1 MPRRTPEAINRPFQ
15 DQHPGGQPQVR
26 LCDHPACSARGEYR
40 APRDRHRLDDYYWFC
55 LDHVRAYN
63 RAWDYFAG
71 MGTEEIEAELR
82 RDTTWQRP
90 TWPFGSFKPRA
101 ASNAGGFRFRDGF
114 GPFDEDDA
122 AEDARRRQWHQG
134 ARANGCA
141 AGESEEERALAE
153 LDLDPPVNF
162 AAIKQRYK
170 ELVKR
175 LHPDVNGGD
184 NSQEDRLKTVNRAY
198 ATLRA
203 AYARS

>member
-1 MPRRTPEAINRPFQ
+1 MPRRTPEAVNRPFQ
-15 DQHPGGQPQVR
+15 DQHPGARAQVR

-40 APRDRHRLDDYYWFC
+40 APRGRDRLDDYYWFC

-71 MGTEEIEAELR
+71 MNAAEIEAERR
-82 RDTTWQRP
+82 RDITWQRP
-90 TWPFGSFKPRA
+90 TWPFGGFTPGPDRTA
-101 ASNAGGFRFRDGF
+101 NARFRDDF
-114 GPFDEDDA
+114 GIFDEDE
-122 AEDARRRQWHQG
+122 AEPEGRRRQWQQG
-134 ARANGCA
+134 ESAHRRA
-141 AGESEEERALAE
+141 AGDSEEERALAE
-153 LDLDPPVNF
+153 LDLDPPVSF
-162 AAIKQRYK
+162 AAIKHRYK

-203 AYARS
+203 AYART